1 MDGCHWESELSAG
14 ERTVRTMSVIVYG
27 RPGASL
33 EAGCGRRFG
42 RDYARRGAFF
52 ERMTGGVLE
61 GWLADA
67 RGHYHLLHDL
77 TGLGFADARPDVG
90 LDRMDVGRANF
101 DHVVLGGAGWLLVN
115 AKGIGKGTL
124 CLDEQGRGVLVRE
137 DGEVRRQPWLD
148 KATAN
153 AYAGMLR
160 RLTGAQGS
168 LAWVVPDWTVIDQES
183 LAAARC
189 LQLGPEVAAVV
200 TSAECRAG
208 ALERLAVIALSGQA
222 PPVPAEAI
230 ETLARFVWGQ
240 DRPPARR
247 RGAGAAPGSPRRYT
261 GRTAPESEAD

>member
-1 MDGCHWESELSAG
+1 
-14 ERTVRTMSVIVYG
+14 MSVIVYG

-33 EAGCGRRFG
+33 EAGCGSRFG

-67 RGHYHLLHDL
+67 PGHYHLLHDL
-77 TGLGFADARPDVG
+77 TGLGFADARPDLG

-200 TSAECRAG
+200 TAAECRAG

-230 ETLARFVWGQ
+230 ETLARFVW
-240 DRPPARR
+240 DKTVPSRP
-247 RGAGAAPGSPRRYT
+247 GAALAPHQGPPDVVRGERHPRAKLTETILAECR
-261 GRTAPESEAD
+261 A